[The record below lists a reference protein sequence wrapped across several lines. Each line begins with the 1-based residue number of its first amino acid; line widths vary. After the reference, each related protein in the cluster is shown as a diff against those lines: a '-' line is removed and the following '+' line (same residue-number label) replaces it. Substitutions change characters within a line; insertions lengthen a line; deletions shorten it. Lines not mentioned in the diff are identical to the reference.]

1 MKESRDMTKEINRC
15 NQAQELESV
24 TNNTGKETSIKT
36 FIYRR
41 KQLIW
46 QIDKVTSLLAI
57 IEKQAK
63 NKKMPFFIQQI
74 NLIIS
79 SLDLTK
85 SHLIS
90 LVYKLEKSINEEK

>member
-1 MKESRDMTKEINRC
+1 MKESRDMTEEINRC

-24 TNNTGKETSIKT
+24 TNKTEEETSIKT
-36 FIYRR
+36 IIYRR

-63 NKKMPFFIQQI
+63 NEEMLFNIQQI

-90 LVYKLEKSINEEK
+90 LVYKLEKSTHEEK